1 MAATVKEIGLLSAKR
16 NKRPTVDAYK
26 KISKRAKKLNR
37 SIGGTVALFAF
48 ISMFGIFMAFPLVL
62 TINNAFKP
70 LDELFLFPP
79 RLFVRNPTYYNF
91 LDLFI
96 LMSES
101 WVPFSRYI
109 LNTVIITGSGVVGHV
124 LFASMAA
131 YPLAK
136 NNFPFKNI
144 LFNMVVLAL
153 MFSSVVTAIP
163 NYMIISALGINNTYL
178 AVILPAFSFSLGL
191 YLMKQ
196 FMEQIPDSLAESAR
210 LDGASEYRIYW
221 SIVMP
226 NVKPAWLTLVI
237 LMFQYL
243 WGTTGGVFL
252 RSEQL
257 KPLNFALNQIAAGGI
272 ARAGAGAAVGLL
284 LMSVPILFFIVSQS
298 QIIETMTTS
307 GIKE

>member
-1 MAATVKEIGLLSAKR
+1 MAGKKQHAVGGPKGMVYKDVRKR
-16 NKRPTVDAYK
+16 GKR
-26 KISKRAKKLNR
+26 LNR
-37 SIGGTVALFAF
+37 SVGGTVALFVFLAL
-48 ISMFGIFMAFPLVL
+48 FGLFMVMPMILI
-62 TINNAFKP
+62 INNAFKP
-70 LDELFLFPP
+70 LDELFYFPP
-79 RLFVRNPTYYNF
+79 RFFVRNPTLNNF
-91 LDLFI
+91 ADLFV

-109 LNTVIITGSGVVGHV
+109 LNTVIITSAGVIGHV

-136 NNFPFKNI
+136 NEFPFRNTQ
-144 LFNMVVLAL
+144 FSRVVLAL
-153 MFSSVVTAIP
+153 MFSPIVTAVP

-178 AVILPAFSFSLGL
+178 AVILPAFAFSLGL

-196 FMEQIPDSLAESAR
+196 FMEQIPDSLTESAR

-257 KPLNFALNQIAAGGI
+257 KPLNFALNQIVAGGI

-284 LMSVPILFFIVSQS
+284 LMSVPITFFIISQS

-307 GIKE
+307 GMKE

>member
-1 MAATVKEIGLLSAKR
+1 M
-16 NKRPTVDAYK
+16 DAYK
-26 KISKRAKKLNR
+26 NINRRAKRLNR
-37 SIGGTVALFAF
+37 SRGGTVALFMF
-48 ISMFGIFMAFPLVL
+48 ISLFGLFMMAPLVL

-70 LDELFLFPP
+70 LDELFYFPP
-79 RLFVRNPTYYNF
+79 RLFVRNPTVSNF
-91 LDLFI
+91 SDLFI

-109 LNTVIITGSGVVGHV
+109 MNTLIITGSGVVGHV
-124 LFASMAA
+124 LVASMAA

-136 NNFPFKNI
+136 NDFPFKNI

-153 MFSSVVTAIP
+153 MFSPVVTAIP
-163 NYMIISALGINNTYL
+163 NYMIISALGMNNTYL

-196 FMEQIPDSLAESAR
+196 FMEQIPDSLTESAR

-237 LMFQYL
+237 LMFQFL
-243 WGTTGGVFL
+243 WGSTGGVFL

-257 KPLNFALNQIAAGGI
+257 KPLNFALNQIVAGGI

-284 LMSVPILFFIVSQS
+284 LMAVPITFFVVSQS

-307 GIKE
+307 GMKE

>member
-1 MAATVKEIGLLSAKR
+1 MAARVKERKYAKR
-16 NKRPTVDAYK
+16 TKR
-26 KISKRAKKLNR
+26 LNR
-37 SIGGTVALFAF
+37 SFAGTFWLFMLLF
-48 ISMFGIFMAFPLVL
+48 VMGSFMALPLIL

-70 LDELFLFPP
+70 LDELFYFPP
-79 RLFVRNPTYYNF
+79 RFWVRNPTMSNF
-91 LDLFI
+91 ADLFI

-109 LNTVIITGSGVVGHV
+109 LNTLLITGAGVVGHL

-136 NNFPFKNI
+136 NNFPFKNF
-144 LFNMVVLAL
+144 LFGIVVLAL
-153 MFSSVVTAIP
+153 MFSPIVTSIP

-196 FMEQIPDSLAESAR
+196 FMEQLPDSLMESSR
-210 LDGASEYRIYW
+210 LDGASEFRIYW

-226 NVKPAWLTLVI
+226 NVKPAWLTLII
-237 LMFQYL
+237 LMFQFL

-257 KPLNFALNQIAAGGI
+257 KPLNFALNQIVAGGI
-272 ARAGAGAAVGLL
+272 ARAGAGAAVGFI
-284 LMSVPILFFIVSQS
+284 LMMVPITFFIISQS
-298 QIIETMTTS
+298 QIIETMATS
-307 GIKE
+307 GMKE

>member
-1 MAATVKEIGLLSAKR
+1 MARREKEKRYAKR
-16 NKRPTVDAYK
+16 TKR
-26 KISKRAKKLNR
+26 LNR
-37 SIGGTVALFAF
+37 SVGGTVALFIVLALMG
-48 ISMFGIFMAFPLVL
+48 SFMALPLIL

-70 LDELFLFPP
+70 LDELFYFPP
-79 RLFVRNPTYYNF
+79 LFFVRNPTFNNF
-91 LDLFI
+91 SDLFI

-109 LNTVIITGSGVVGHV
+109 LNTLLITGAGVVGH
-124 LFASMAA
+124 LMFASMAA

-136 NNFPFKNI
+136 NDFPLKNI
-144 LFNMVVLAL
+144 LFTMVVLAL
-153 MFSSVVTAIP
+153 MFSPIVTSIP

-196 FMEQIPDSLAESAR
+196 FMEQLPDSLVECSR

-226 NVKPAWLTLVI
+226 NVKPAWLTLII
-237 LMFQYL
+237 LMFQFL
-243 WGTTGGVFL
+243 WGTTGGIFL

-257 KPLNFALNQIAAGGI
+257 KPLNFALNQIVAGGI
-272 ARAGAGAAVGLL
+272 ARAGAGAAVGFI
-284 LMSVPILFFIVSQS
+284 LMMVPITFFIVSQS
-298 QIIETMTTS
+298 QIIETMATS
-307 GIKE
+307 GMKE

>member
-1 MAATVKEIGLLSAKR
+1 MENRRAKR
-16 NKRPTVDAYK
+16 
-26 KISKRAKKLNR
+26 LNR
-37 SIGGTVALFAF
+37 SMGGTIALFLLLTLVGA
-48 ISMFGIFMAFPLVL
+48 FMAMPLVL

-70 LDELFLFPP
+70 LDELFYFPP
-79 RLFVRNPTYYNF
+79 RFLVRNPTLNNF
-91 LDLFI
+91 ADLFI

-109 LNTVIITGSGVVGHV
+109 LNTVLITGAGVVGHV
-124 LFASMAA
+124 LLASMAA

-136 NNFPFKNI
+136 NNFPFKNLI
-144 LFNMVVLAL
+144 FGVVVLSL
-153 MFSSVVTAIP
+153 MFSATVTQIP

-178 AVILPAFSFSLGL
+178 AVILPAFAGSLGL

-196 FMEQIPDSLAESAR
+196 FMEQIPDSLVESGR

-237 LMFQYL
+237 LMFQWL
-243 WGTTGGVFL
+243 WGATGGVFL

-257 KPLNFALNQIAAGGI
+257 KPLSYALNQIVAGGI
-272 ARAGAGAAVGLL
+272 ARAGAGAAVGLI
-284 LMSVPILFFIVSQS
+284 LMSVPIIFFVISQS
-298 QIIETMTTS
+298 NIIETMTTS
-307 GIKE
+307 GMKE